1 MPRCHSV
8 AILDHFL
15 LQIGVFLVAICHF
28 ATAEH
33 IATTFR
39 RPTKRRRVR
48 DIAWGDVMAHLKM
61 IVAKRQRGR
70 GIARDGSNQSKRT

>member
-28 ATAEH
+28 GTAQH
-33 IATTFR
+33 IATTLR
-39 RPTKRRRVR
+39 RPAKRRRVL
-48 DIAWGDVMAHLKM
+48 DIAWG
-61 IVAKRQRGR
+61 
-70 GIARDGSNQSKRT
+70 GSSQSKRGGPTNRSGA

>member
-1 MPRCHSV
+1 M

-39 RPTKRRRVR
+39 RPAKRRRVLG
-48 DIAWGDVMAHLKM
+48 IAWG
-61 IVAKRQRGR
+61 
-70 GIARDGSNQSKRT
+70 GSSQSKRGMKMGRADTPLTP